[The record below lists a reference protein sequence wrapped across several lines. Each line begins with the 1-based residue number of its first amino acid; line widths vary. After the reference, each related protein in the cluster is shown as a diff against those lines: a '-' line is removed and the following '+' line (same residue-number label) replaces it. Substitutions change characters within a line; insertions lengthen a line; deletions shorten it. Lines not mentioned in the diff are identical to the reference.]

1 MSRVGDLLIGMQED
15 AECVIDSCQTLEKF
29 VEEMCKLN
37 TLYTPTLLEEF
48 WDGYVHSQEE
58 YTYVL
63 LIANRQSF
71 GLYKQ

>member
-37 TLYTPTLLEEF
+37 TLYTPTLLEQF
-48 WDGYVHSQEE
+48 WDGYVHSQEDR
-58 YTYVL
+58 TY
-63 LIANRQSF
+63 
-71 GLYKQ
+71 